1 MYLIQGYHKEIQY
14 FYNKFS
20 IITHLKQL
28 KVTKICEFHKYIVL
42 AFFACLFL
50 KHNISQLT

>member
-1 MYLIQGYHKEIQY
+1 MYLVQGHHKEIQY

-28 KVTKICEFHKYIVL
+28 KVTKICEFHKY
-42 AFFACLFL
+42 
-50 KHNISQLT
+50 N